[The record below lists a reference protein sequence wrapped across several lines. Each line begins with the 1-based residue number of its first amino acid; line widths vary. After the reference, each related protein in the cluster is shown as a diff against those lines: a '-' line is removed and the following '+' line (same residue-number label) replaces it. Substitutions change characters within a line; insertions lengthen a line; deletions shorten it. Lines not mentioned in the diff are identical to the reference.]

1 MGNRACVYE
10 RQQMKLE
17 EMISA
22 LERLQAVYLTLLPEQ
37 KQAIDKTR
45 YAITHLADKIW
56 LETI

>member
-1 MGNRACVYE
+1 
-10 RQQMKLE
+10 MKLE
-17 EMISA
+17 DMISA

-56 LETI
+56 LDTL

>member
-1 MGNRACVYE
+1 MYE
-10 RQQMKLE
+10 RQEMTLE
-17 EMISA
+17 DMISA

-56 LETI
+56 LDTL